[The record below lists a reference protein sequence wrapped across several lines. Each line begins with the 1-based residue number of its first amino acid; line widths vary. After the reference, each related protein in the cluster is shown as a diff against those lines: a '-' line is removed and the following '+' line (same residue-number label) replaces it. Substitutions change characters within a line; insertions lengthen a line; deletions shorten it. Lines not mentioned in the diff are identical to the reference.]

1 MDRQA
6 LYIWFEKKNVPPTR
20 QVQFQAVGMFRFN
33 TGKFPDAA
41 IPGVGST
48 LTSSSSPHGDF
59 GAAQKD
65 PTSLLS

>member
-6 LYIWFEKKNVPPTR
+6 LYIWFEKKIPPTR
-20 QVQFQAVGMFRFN
+20 QVQFQAVGMFRFH

-48 LTSSSSPHGDF
+48 LTSSSFPHRDF

-65 PTSLLS
+65 PTSSLS